1 MKALND
7 SIRNEKDDEIKKLLE
22 IINEYKEKYNE
33 ENATNKKLII
43 NIEELEEIIS
53 AKNNEI
59 ESLTQDNEKKTTE
72 LITNFDREIRKITNN
87 YENVL
92 LEKDN
97 DYNNLNNNLCIVI
110 KEKEDEIV
118 NLLTQ
123 IENEQK

>member
-110 KEKEDEIV
+110 KEKEDENV